1 MIYLTKNQSIKQ
13 EYQKE
18 KGRNYINFRME
29 NLKLSSL
36 MNR

>member
-1 MIYLTKNQSIKQ
+1 MIYLTKNQNMKQ

-18 KGRNYINFRME
+18 KGRNYINFHMV

>member
-1 MIYLTKNQSIKQ
+1 MIYLNKNQSIKQ

-18 KGRNYINFRME
+18 KVKNYINFRME